1 MTDSNNL
8 EMKLQEF
15 ISYPY
20 QDIFHEAAERGIDA
34 NRIQKLLDKWEK
46 EYIGS
51 PDTLDDLIEGV
62 LL

>member
-1 MTDSNNL
+1 MSDAS
-8 EMKLQEF
+8 QF
-15 ISYPY
+15 ISPY
-20 QDIFHEAAERGIDA
+20 QVYSDIFREAAERGYDS
-34 NRIQKLLDKWEK
+34 NYVQKLIDEWEK

>member
-1 MTDSNNL
+1 MTDTSEL
-8 EMKLQEF
+8 V
-15 ISYPY
+15 YPY

-34 NRIQKLLDKWEK
+34 DRVQKLLDEWEK